1 MAAAPVR
8 ILALLAA
15 LPLALSACGQTSK
28 DSTKDFQG
36 DQKAVAQTVE
46 DLQKAASKSDED
58 KICGDLLAP
67 ALVARI
73 KATAVKRGDPK
84 GTCQTALNDALKDAD
99 SFELQ
104 VKEVA
109 ISGTTATA
117 TVQSEVT
124 GSKKRDD
131 SIRLTKVGNS
141 WKIATLGAA
150 SAS

>member
-58 KICGDLLAP
+58 KICTDLLAP
-67 ALVARI
+67 ALVAKI
-73 KATAVKRGDPK
+73 KAASKT
-84 GTCQTALNDALKDAD
+84 TCQTALDDALKDSD

-104 VKEVA
+104 VKKVA
-109 ISGTTATA
+109 IDGTTATA
-117 TVQSEVT
+117 TVQSDAT

-131 SIRLTKVGNS
+131 SIQLTKVGNS
-141 WKIATLGAA
+141 WKIATLGTA